1 MRVRV
6 GGDPSGDRGVTSVEY
21 ALMIAVVVILLVG
34 GLVTML
40 DAVRERFDRNTSCA
54 ATAYRGRGC

>member
-1 MRVRV
+1 
-6 GGDPSGDRGVTSVEY
+6 
-21 ALMIAVVVILLVG
+21 MIAVVVILLVG

-54 ATAYRGRGC
+54 ATAYRGQGC

>member
-6 GGDPSGDRGVTSVEY
+6 GGPAAERGVTSVEY
-21 ALMIAVVVILLVG
+21 ALLVAVVVVLVG
-34 GLVTML
+34 GLVAL
-40 DAVRERFDRNTSCA
+40 YDAVRDRFDRASGCA